1 MTTANK
7 ITLVR
12 IAMIPFFIVVALWDF
27 PSHNYVAAVIFAVAA
42 FTDSL
47 DGYVAR
53 HYNQVSDFG
62 KFADPLAD
70 KFLVVA
76 ALLIFVERGQMA
88 SWACFLVVAR
98 EFAVTGLRL
107 IAMERGGT
115 VIAAA
120 MSGKVKTASSIVC
133 CILMFMPFHAYSF
146 AGNWLTVD
154 NICVAVIVIT
164 TLYSGI
170 QYFISGKEHLS
181 FKN

>member
-12 IAMIPFFIVVALWDF
+12 IAMIPFFIVAALWKF
-27 PSHNYVAAVIFAVAA
+27 PGHDYVAAAIFAVAA

-47 DGYVAR
+47 DGYIAR

-120 MSGKVKTASSIVC
+120 MSGKIKTASSIVC
-133 CILMFMPFHAYSF
+133 CIIMFMPFHDF
-146 AGNWLTVD
+146 ALLSWLSVD

-170 QYFISGKEHLS
+170 EYFVAGKENLS
-181 FKN
+181 FKQ